1 MVTLESEKFW
11 WVEAWTRGGNAF
23 QSHSLQKQKCSGIH
37 WTKWHLLNIAIAAW
51 NGSKCLGGAAYTV
64 LCGAC
69 IHTIPPTMLQFLIE
83 TCKQQL
89 LWRTT
94 KDCFIQDK
102 IFYMGTTFG
111 IGNFTNPMHWSSCVE
126 PQLSCVW
133 IHIGS
138 AQFLVGKQFLYRKI
152 TFREVAQGKECSAIH
167 HFLKSVQALVWI
179 NLKHA

>member
-1 MVTLESEKFW
+1 MHFRVIPCRNRNAQVFTEPNGISWTL
-11 WVEAWTRGGNAF
+11 
-23 QSHSLQKQKCSGIH
+23 QSLPGMAPNV
-37 WTKWHLLNIAIAAW
+37 WEGLLI
-51 NGSKCLGGAAYTV
+51 LYFVVPAY
-64 LCGAC
+64 
-69 IHTIPPTMLQFLIE
+69 IPSPPTMLQFLIE

-94 KDCFIQDK
+94 KDCFIQVK